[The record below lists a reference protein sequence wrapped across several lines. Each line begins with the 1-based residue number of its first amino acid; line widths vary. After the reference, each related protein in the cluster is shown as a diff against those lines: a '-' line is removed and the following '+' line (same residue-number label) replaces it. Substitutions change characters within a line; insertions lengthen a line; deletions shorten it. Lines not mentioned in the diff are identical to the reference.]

1 MNCKVLASTRG
12 FTLIETLA
20 ALGLL
25 ALATGAIGRLLVTQT
40 QLETSNAVSTTVTS
54 LAAKELEDLRALD
67 YGSIPGSRTST
78 TTVAN
83 VKYTVTSK
91 ATFDIPGPQMA
102 TITTTVSWT
111 ERLVSKSYTLNAIY
125 TDVTR

>member
-1 MNCKVLASTRG
+1 MKCSVSASQRG
-12 FTLIETLA
+12 FTLVETLA
-20 ALGLL
+20 ALGVLVL
-25 ALATGAIGRLLVTQT
+25 AVGAIGNLLVGQT
-40 QLETSNAVSTTVTS
+40 RLETSNALGTTVIS
-54 LAAKELEDLRALD
+54 LAAKELEDLRSLD

-78 TTVAN
+78 ITVGN

-91 ATFDIPGPQMA
+91 AIFDIPGPQMA

-111 ERLVSKSYTLNAIY
+111 EWLGSKSYTISAIY